1 MKKKE
6 EDEQMLQDSQTKA
19 KENQVLRNLVRTM
32 KIELHKLTNFLSVH
46 ADTSTCQ
53 KPNELKEALRI
64 LHEANMSKRFSGL
77 NYGPPS
83 PDSPA
88 PSFTEGSP
96 SYDSYGRSPVTPAPP
111 APPTMQALG
120 SCHLGYVNADF
131 LLIANGSED
140 QDIIQHETK
149 ISLSGQT
156 DQMEVGDQLRDQ
168 KCLRH
173 HHEGS

>member
-6 EDEQMLQDSQTKA
+6 ENEQMLQDSLTKA

-64 LHEANMSKRFSGL
+64 LHEADMSTRFSGL

-83 PDSPA
+83 ADSPA
-88 PSFTEGSP
+88 PSFIGRSP
-96 SYDSYGRSPVTPAPP
+96 SDDSYGRSPVMP
-111 APPTMQALG
+111 APPTIQALD
-120 SCHLGYVNADF
+120 SCILGYVKADF

-140 QDIIQHETK
+140 QD
-149 ISLSGQT
+149 SVLA
-156 DQMEVGDQLRDQ
+156 
-168 KCLRH
+168 
-173 HHEGS
+173 

>member
-1 MKKKE
+1 
-6 EDEQMLQDSQTKA
+6 MLQDSQTKA

-53 KPNELKEALRI
+53 KPTELKEALRT

-111 APPTMQALG
+111 APPAPPTMQALG

-140 QDIIQHETK
+140 QDSVRHETK
-149 ISLSGQT
+149 ISLSG
-156 DQMEVGDQLRDQ
+156 E
-168 KCLRH
+168 
-173 HHEGS
+173 